1 MALYEEFNKTFEA
14 LVHDLRREIYRKQ
27 LLPGNKISSEQHLAR
42 KYRISRGSVR
52 KALDLLAEEG
62 LIYWVKGSGTFV
74 AKQEQQKRLHAFTP
88 ETRKRQILF
97 LSFSTAFSEE
107 TLYQPSTFVPLFD
120 GLSRVLNAYR
130 YNLLVSHVDTSWT
143 PPACLLNHDVAGIV
157 FHGRVQRDFW
167 EKHMKDLPCVGLNH
181 FDPDL
186 ECSWVKIDNMTRSYL
201 AVKHLWELGHRK
213 IAFAVHGME
222 MESANEERMFGFK
235 NAMRHFDL
243 PCPDEY
249 CIVTPYSRENGERR
263 PMDTIPDFS
272 EELKIF
278 KTPDAPT
285 ALILG
290 SSWAVPFTETLKKFG
305 LNIPGDVSFIDG
317 INKLLKSPESPT
329 CISDRLDDICAEG
342 ARNIIEIIENGN
354 NTDHKTILIKPEL
367 YIGKTTAVCKK

>member
-1 MALYEEFNKTFEA
+1 MALYEEFNRTFEV

-52 KALDLLAEEG
+52 KALDLLSEEG
-62 LIYWVKGSGTFV
+62 LIYRVKGSGTFV
-74 AKQEQQKRLHAFTP
+74 AKREQEMRLHAFAS

-107 TLYQPSTFVPLFD
+107 TLYQPSTFIPIFD

-167 EKHMKDLPCVGLNH
+167 EKHMKDLPCIGLNH

-186 ECSWVKIDNMTRSYL
+186 ECSWVKLDNMTRSYL
-201 AVKHLWELGHRK
+201 AVKHLHDLGHRK
-213 IAFAVHGME
+213 IAFAVRGME
-222 MESANEERMFGFK
+222 AESANEERMLGFK
-235 NAMRHFDL
+235 NAMRHFGL
-243 PCPDEY
+243 PCPEEY
-249 CIVTPYSRENGERR
+249 CIDSPYFRENGERR
-263 PMDTIPDFS
+263 PENAVPDLS
-272 EELKIF
+272 EDLKIF

-290 SSWAVPFTETLKKFG
+290 SSWSTPFTETLNRFG
-305 LNIPGDVSFIDG
+305 LDIPGDISFVDG
-317 INKLLKSPESPT
+317 VNKLQKGPECPT
-329 CISDRLDDICAEG
+329 SISDRFDDICAEG

-354 NTDHKTILIKPEL
+354 NTEHKTTLIRPEL
-367 YIGKTTAVCKK
+367 YIGNSTAVCKK